1 MQFKNVMCHC
11 QQDGFC
17 LYVDMPF
24 CQEATVVPVSLD
36 IGKSS
41 LCLDAAVD
49 TQLNAMFA
57 RDTRQVFLLFL
68 LENLGHLEMF
78 YALIKRLLAVVAM
91 NAVRLA
97 RAVLATFAGVAGLL
111 ADKTSSAFC
120 MTDAADHQ
128 LTAFAAQVGIFV
140 RQVLHVLPTPDEA
153 GYLEPL
159 LITYYPLSCTTEIKE
174 ERICSKCPKSMI
186 SEI

>member
-24 CQEATVVPVSLD
+24 CQEATVVPVCLD
-36 IGKSS
+36 VSKSA

-57 RDTRQVFLLFL
+57 RDTRQVFLPFL

-78 YALIKRLLAVVAM
+78 RALIKRLLAVVAM
-91 NAVRLA
+91 DAVRLA
-97 RAVLATFAGVAGLL
+97 RAVLAAGHGEFRYGDSLYYRLPFRLPGLCIAGDSGR
-111 ADKTSSAFC
+111 ADVC
-120 MTDAADHQ
+120 
-128 LTAFAAQVGIFV
+128 
-140 RQVLHVLPTPDEA
+140 
-153 GYLEPL
+153 
-159 LITYYPLSCTTEIKE
+159 
-174 ERICSKCPKSMI
+174 
-186 SEI
+186 

>member
-57 RDTRQVFLLFL
+57 RDTRQVFLPFL

-78 YALIKRLLAVVAM
+78 RALIKRLLAVVAM
-91 NAVRLA
+91 DAVRLA
-97 RAVLATFAGVAGLL
+97 RAVLAAFAGVAGLL
-111 ADKTSSAFC
+111 ADKTSP
-120 MTDAADHQ
+120 
-128 LTAFAAQVGIFV
+128 AFA
-140 RQVLHVLPTPDEA
+140 
-153 GYLEPL
+153 
-159 LITYYPLSCTTEIKE
+159 
-174 ERICSKCPKSMI
+174 
-186 SEI
+186 

>member
-57 RDTRQVFLLFL
+57 RDTRQVFLL
-68 LENLGHLEMF
+68 ENLGHLEMF
-78 YALIKRLLAVVAM
+78 RALIKRLLAVVAM
-91 NAVRLA
+91 DAVRLA
-97 RAVLATFAGVAGLL
+97 RAVLAAFAGVENFRRGMYNLL
-111 ADKTSSAFC
+111 VKFDVAYLYF
-120 MTDAADHQ
+120 
-128 LTAFAAQVGIFV
+128 
-140 RQVLHVLPTPDEA
+140 TPVAKDF
-153 GYLEPL
+153 
-159 LITYYPLSCTTEIKE
+159 
-174 ERICSKCPKSMI
+174 
-186 SEI
+186 